1 MTTIQIEAPTL
12 RDLARA
18 AAADW
23 GPALHSTARLIAA
36 VVVAVYAAG
45 LVAGAHWRRLLAW
58 ADRHHHEGLARLGIP
73 GAELDPRRQPSIDV
87 PLPVVIDL
95 EALQRAERTTPSG
108 LPSPTTCEA
117 CHRLRRQGLR
127 PAAIARRLK
136 ISRRAVDEVLA
147 A

>member
-1 MTTIQIEAPTL
+1 MV
-12 RDLARA
+12 A
-18 AAADW
+18 A
-23 GPALHSTARLIAA
+23 
-36 VVVAVYAAG
+36 YAAG

-58 ADRHHHEGLARLGIP
+58 ADRHHHEGLARLGLP

-95 EALQRAERTTPSG
+95 EGMLRGRVRPVTESERTTPSG